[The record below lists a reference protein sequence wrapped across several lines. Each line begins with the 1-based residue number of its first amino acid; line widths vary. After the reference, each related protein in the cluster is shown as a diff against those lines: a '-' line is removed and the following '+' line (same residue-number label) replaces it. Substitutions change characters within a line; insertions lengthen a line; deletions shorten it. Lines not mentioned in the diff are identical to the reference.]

1 LVHSASLEPFSKR
14 LRLRFVTPL
23 FLNVF
28 SKRQKMEPFDTK
40 IASLTYLTNPLYQ
53 QVLKQQTQN
62 TMHNSKSDI
71 KFYRKRITAL
81 TKDMLKGEIPDNSY
95 IKTIY
100 ETYVNGL
107 IKYFKMVDTSD
118 IIQQQYVN
126 ADDTTAGDTTAGDT
140 TAGDTT
146 AGDTT
151 AGDTTAGDTTAGD
164 TTAGDT
170 TAGIA
175 HNHNEIPIDN
185 TLMRKYA
192 GVSTLD
198 NFVIK
203 QPNETKETR
212 IIPLIIDVD
221 LKEPSLKKKG
231 VKEKVKK
238 SAKGAKG
245 AEEATK
251 GAEGAEGAK
260 GAEQSEKLVIKRK
273 IILNENI

>member
-1 LVHSASLEPFSKR
+1 
-14 LRLRFVTPL
+14 
-23 FLNVF
+23 
-28 SKRQKMEPFDTK
+28 MEPFDAK
-40 IASLTYLTNPLYQ
+40 IASLTYLTNPHYQ
-53 QVLKQQTQN
+53 QALKQQTQN
-62 TMHNSKSDI
+62 TVHNSKSDI

-126 ADDTTAGDTTAGDT
+126 ADELTCEANTTVGDTTAEDT
-140 TAGDTT
+140 NDVV
-146 AGDTT
+146 
-151 AGDTTAGDTTAGD
+151 
-164 TTAGDT
+164 
-170 TAGIA
+170 A
-175 HNHNEIPIDN
+175 HNHKEITIDN

-231 VKEKVKK
+231 VREKVKK
-238 SAKGAKG
+238 SAKGAEQVK
-245 AEEATK
+245 K
-251 GAEGAEGAK
+251 GAK
-260 GAEQSEKLVIKRK
+260 GAELSEKLVIKSEK
-273 IILNENI
+273 TLNENNI

>member
-1 LVHSASLEPFSKR
+1 
-14 LRLRFVTPL
+14 
-23 FLNVF
+23 
-28 SKRQKMEPFDTK
+28 MEPFDTK

-62 TMHNSKSDI
+62 TVHNNKSDI

-81 TKDMLKGEIPDNSY
+81 TKDMLKGDIPENSY

-118 IIQQQYVN
+118 IIQQQYVEDAAPASEAAAAASPLTIPQTN
-126 ADDTTAGDTTAGDT
+126 K
-140 TAGDTT
+140 
-146 AGDTT
+146 
-151 AGDTTAGDTTAGD
+151 
-164 TTAGDT
+164 
-170 TAGIA
+170 
-175 HNHNEIPIDN
+175 EITIDN
-185 TLMRKYA
+185 NTMMRKHT

-203 QPNETKETR
+203 QPNESKETR

-231 VKEKVKK
+231 VKEKIKKGEVK
-238 SAKGAKG
+238 
-245 AEEATK
+245 
-251 GAEGAEGAK
+251 
-260 GAEQSEKLVIKRK
+260 EKV
-273 IILNENI
+273 

>member
-1 LVHSASLEPFSKR
+1 
-14 LRLRFVTPL
+14 
-23 FLNVF
+23 
-28 SKRQKMEPFDTK
+28 MEPFDTK

-53 QVLKQQTQN
+53 QVLKQQTQH
-62 TMHNSKSDI
+62 TVHNSKSDI

-126 ADDTTAGDTTAGDT
+126 ADDTTDELTHEERKKTEDTTD
-140 TAGDTT
+140 
-146 AGDTT
+146 
-151 AGDTTAGDTTAGD
+151 
-164 TTAGDT
+164 
-170 TAGIA
+170 GIT

-238 SAKGAKG
+238 NV
-245 AEEATK
+245 
-251 GAEGAEGAK
+251 K

-273 IILNENI
+273 TILNDNII